1 MSLQNKELDK
11 LTFGTFWCVIGF
23 VVMGAAALIIDVKT
37 HSNIEYCLTPEYGCK
52 VWVRGVDT
60 VACKIITEQLN
71 KTRDKTL
78 YSFYMCR

>member
-1 MSLQNKELDK
+1 MDNFSGAILW
-11 LTFGTFWCVIGF
+11 FIAGV
-23 VVMGAAALIIDVKT
+23 VVMGLIAIGVDAST

-52 VWVRGVDT
+52 VWVRGIDT
-60 VACKIITEQLN
+60 SGCKVITEQLN